1 MTKVDKLYNNVSY
14 DNLNNIPTIK
24 LKLLYNNL
32 ENIVSFERQLT
43 DILLSLPN
51 DSKFSNNINANDM
64 KLV

>member
-1 MTKVDKLYNNVSY
+1 MTKVDKLYNNISY